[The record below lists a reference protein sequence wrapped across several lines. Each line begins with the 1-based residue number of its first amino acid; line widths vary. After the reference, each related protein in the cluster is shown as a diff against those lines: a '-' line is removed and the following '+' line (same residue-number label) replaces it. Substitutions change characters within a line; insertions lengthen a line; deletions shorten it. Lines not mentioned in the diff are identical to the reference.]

1 MRRLC
6 ATHKPKRTKAAGAEK
21 AEKAQRN
28 EGLLPQKA
36 GRRVCATVV
45 WVVYTG
51 QHGLRLVNC
60 SFSLVNCSFS
70 LLVNLVA
77 VSTDME
83 YRPQCHEVVQRL
95 AQRRLTAIQNLEP

>member
-1 MRRLC
+1 LRRLC

-28 EGLLPQKA
+28 EGLLPKKA

-45 WVVYTG
+45 LVVYTG
-51 QHGLRLVNC
+51 QHGLG
-60 SFSLVNCSFS
+60 

-83 YRPQCHEVVQRL
+83 DWPECHEVVQCL
-95 AQRRLTAIQNLEP
+95 AQRRLTAIQVLEP